1 MSSKRRDR
9 MNQFS
14 DESDFI
20 TAGSRSIRLTS
31 HSKLIDLLISVLIKF
46 GILKEDF
53 DYHLIR
59 AAIVII
65 FVFFWISKMV
75 GIRGAGID
83 FIYQQRPADLLVVP
97 GFWHPRHQLVFRNL

>member
-1 MSSKRRDR
+1 

-31 HSKLIDLLISVLIKF
+31 HSKLIDSLINVLIKF
-46 GILKEDF
+46 GILKEGF

-59 AAIVII
+59 AAMVII
-65 FVFFWISKMV
+65 FVFFKYQKWWEYEAQVLIPYISNGPLICWLYPVSASAAPV
-75 GIRGAGID
+75 GI
-83 FIYQQRPADLLVVP
+83 
-97 GFWHPRHQLVFRNL
+97 